1 MLKQPGIDI
10 VKLLSQE
17 EGLIYMITE
26 LQARKMT
33 NLEVLEVAQ
42 KSCLKYGVKML
53 HANYIKDSM
62 NLFMLVDDQEAANN
76 VVMELTGVLIGI
88 INVDLEQVDDAVY
101 LTEQESDCCP
111 IVTAIDD
118 ETEYKQECNLRMG
131 EDLS

>member
-42 KSCLKYGVKML
+42 KS
-53 HANYIKDSM
+53 
-62 NLFMLVDDQEAANN
+62 
-76 VVMELTGVLIGI
+76 
-88 INVDLEQVDDAVY
+88 
-101 LTEQESDCCP
+101 
-111 IVTAIDD
+111 
-118 ETEYKQECNLRMG
+118 
-131 EDLS
+131 

>member
-1 MLKQPGIDI
+1 
-10 VKLLSQE
+10 
-17 EGLIYMITE
+17 MITE

-62 NLFMLVDDQEAANN
+62 NLFMLVDNLEAANN

-101 LTEQESDCCP
+101 LTEQGSDCCP
-111 IVTAIDD
+111 IVTVTDD

-131 EDLS
+131 EDLM